1 MNKKKLH
8 LFNLHHTGSAGVLMF
23 RVALMAIMFL
33 IVFPYMGSAQV
44 GIGTKDINASAILQV
59 ETSTNDKGI
68 LLPRLTK
75 EQRDAINTNA
85 AAAGETVPA
94 GLTIYCTDCF
104 GTNSGSIYYYNGV
117 EWRPIDNNALDT
129 APPSAPTSLTASN
142 PTDSS
147 IDLSWT
153 ASTDNVGVTGYYI
166 YFSNN
171 TLAATV
177 TSGTSTTIAGLSH
190 GTLYTFYATAFDAA
204 GNESSSSNNASE
216 TTTTPPPVIINEGYF
231 ETGNDD
237 WVDYGRSER
246 NNSSEYSCEQDWSMR
261 IRDDRTG
268 SRIELLNKDLTTYNL
283 VTINFE
289 YKTTNN
295 WEPDDRFE
303 LKLNN
308 IVIGTWYKSESCTS
322 VSISIDSS
330 DYTFGS
336 QDDFKFEGE
345 MDSNSERVY
354 IDAVVI
360 KGYIAP

>member
-1 MNKKKLH
+1 MKSHYLILMFVLLIASH
-8 LFNLHHTGSAGVLMF
+8 VQGQVVIGPVDGVDPEARLDIRTGSESSGMMIP
-23 RVALMAIMFL
+23 RVNN
-33 IVFPYMGSAQV
+33 FP
-44 GIGTKDINASAILQV
+44 
-59 ETSTNDKGI
+59 
-68 LLPRLTK
+68 
-75 EQRDAINTNA
+75 
-85 AAAGETVPA
+85 
-94 GLTIYCTDCF
+94 
-104 GTNSGSIYYYNGV
+104 SGSIAQGMMVFYTGSNFDQSLYVYV
-117 EWRPIDNNALDT
+117 DNTWQQLAESAGLDIT
-129 APPSAPTSLTASN
+129 APSAPTSLTASN
-142 PTDSS
+142 PTTSS

-153 ASTDNVGVTGYYI
+153 ASTANDVTGYYI
-166 YFSNN
+166 YFSDT

-308 IVIGTWYKSESCTS
+308 IVIGTWDKSESCTS

-345 MDSNSERVY
+345 MDHKREIVY